1 MDVFAFREELISEY
15 ERFSRSFSSIRAA
28 DIRQAVDEAYASG
41 RFWPAPLIELN
52 PNFVPGGSIEE
63 FVANGTLDAECAK
76 IFRIKNPTD
85 PLGQPL
91 VLHKHQAE
99 AMAIARRGESYV
111 LTTGTGSGKSLSYFI
126 PIVNDVLQR
135 KKSGDP
141 CKGICAIVVYPMNA
155 LCNSQFEELEKF
167 LKRGYGSASQSVTF
181 ARYTGQETNEER
193 EHIAK
198 NPPDILLTNYVMLE
212 LLMTRFIETDKAVRQ
227 HSKGLRFLVLDEL
240 HTYRGRQ
247 GADVALLIRRVRER
261 FNEHLLCIG
270 TSATMASEGSAEE
283 RNAVVA
289 NIASKLF
296 GVIVRS
302 DNIITETLEPV
313 TNDDTPSDSSSLRR
327 AIETGVPASPTYD
340 ELSRHRVAAWVE
352 RKLGLEER
360 DGKFVRIAR
369 PRTVIEA
376 AKLLAKDSSLTEQDC
391 RKYLVEFLL
400 AAYQSQNDSGR
411 NFFAFRLHQFISGAW
426 NAYAT
431 LEAPGD
437 RFITLE
443 GQQFTPGD
451 RNRLLFNLCFCRQ
464 CGQEYFPVW
473 ATMEAKKPTAFSP
486 RELSERSNEEE
497 EVLYGYLMPDSKGIF
512 DPTDIERHYPEDWLE
527 FHDGVPRLKS
537 NYRRYRPMDVHVDTL
552 GKITDKGLPAWF
564 IPESFRFCL
573 RPDCDAHYGG
583 SVRSELSK
591 LSGLSSEGR
600 SSATTMLVLSS
611 LRHLIGT
618 HLDASTKKLL
628 AFTDNRQDASLQA
641 GHFNDFIQT
650 LLLRGGLLAAM
661 QKDGH
666 LADDVLTQRVLD
678 HLHLDPTD
686 YAANPETKGIRA
698 QNTRKTLRDVL
709 GYRLYFDL
717 QRGWRINNPNLDQL
731 GLLDIQYRDLET
743 CCEDEEEWRQ
753 GHPLLGAIGP
763 QRRFEIVHK
772 LLDQMRKTLCIKTIY
787 LDPNFQEQT
796 RNRSFNELKEPWGLS
811 EDEKLSSCA
820 FMVPRPSSRARQQ
833 SYQLSHMSHR
843 SAFGRWLKSQ
853 AVWGQD
859 NPHYP
864 AKFDEDVYNSVID
877 DILRVLTIYGYVED
891 TELDGGRIGYRI
903 DSSVLE
909 WRLSADTGEA
919 ANPFFRTL
927 YENVAGLLEGDD
939 RFLHQ
944 LEAREHTAQVDA
956 EIRKERETRFR
967 KGLTGERIVE
977 GKVEPAG
984 LPILFCS
991 PTMELGV
998 DIAALN
1004 AVYMRNVPP
1013 TPANYAQRSGRAG
1026 RSGQPALVIT
1036 YCAAKSPHDQYFF
1049 SDPTRMVSGAVN
1061 PPTLDLANE
1070 DLIRSH
1076 LHAVWLAET
1085 GVELGSS
1092 VRDVLN
1098 REKPAELPLHEHLA
1112 EPIGSTTALGAAQK
1126 RAQRILATLADDL
1139 AGVSAPWYTETWLSS
1154 AMNSAVRR
1162 FDEAFRRWRSLY
1174 RATASQLKSAND
1186 ILNNA
1191 AATEQDRREAKARY
1205 DEAYTQQNL
1214 LLDSKPTMNS
1224 DFYTYRYLAAEGFL
1238 PGYNFPRL
1246 PLMAFIPGR
1255 REKVVRDSFLSRPRF
1270 LGLSEFGPQSIIYH
1284 EGSTY
1289 RVRRTILTI
1298 RDEASATTA
1307 AQLPVQAA
1315 RICPVCGYGHFGEQ
1329 KNSERCTN
1337 CSTHLAGGRIISNLY
1352 RIEQVA
1358 TRRATRITSDEEERQ
1373 RQGYEMI
1380 TTLRFA
1386 EENGKLCVEG
1396 VALEE
1401 QGERL
1406 LELKYGPAAAVW
1418 RINLGWRRR
1427 EQKSIYGFSVD
1438 ANTGEWTK
1446 DAQAP
1451 TDAED
1456 DGVRDGKTIERI
1468 TPFVEDTR
1476 NVLVIQPQADLLGE
1490 AMISLQYALKRGIEQ
1505 EFQLEEAELAAE
1517 PLPDRNNRAAILFYE
1532 AAEGGAGVLTRLA
1545 NDPGAMARV
1554 ALQAL
1559 HICHFTSKSGD
1570 WTDSGDLENQD
1581 ADCEAG
1587 CYRCL
1592 LSYYNQ
1598 PDHPQID
1605 RRNEAMLNLLCRLT
1619 RAERKTSASV
1629 PKAGAGFDELMNA
1642 STSSLEQAWL
1652 NYLKTNGYHLPDRAQ
1667 PYLEEFSTRPDFAYA
1682 DHQTLIYIDGPHHGG
1697 KHQTTQYL
1705 QDEVVSEARQ
1715 QYYASRD
1722 AEITQRLEEGGFTV
1736 VRFPADQVLWDRIVE
1751 ESVSYTHLTL
1761 PTKRIV

>member
-1 MDVFAFREELISEY
+1 MDVFAFRQELIAEY
-15 ERFSRSFSSIRAA
+15 ERFSRSFTQIRAA
-28 DIRQAVDEAYASG
+28 DILQAVDAAYDSG
-41 RFWPAPLIELN
+41 RFWPAPLIQLN
-52 PNFVPGGSIEE
+52 PNFVPGGSIDEW
-63 FVANGTLDAECAK
+63 VAQGVLDAECAK
-76 IFRIKNPTD
+76 IFRLKSPAD

-91 VLHKHQAE
+91 VLHKHQAQ
-99 AMAIARRGESYV
+99 ALAIAGRGESYV

-126 PIVNDVLQR
+126 PIVNDVLRR

-141 CKGICAIVVYPMNA
+141 CRGICAIVVYPMNA
-155 LCNSQFEELEKF
+155 LCNSQCEELEKF
-167 LKRGYGSASQSVTF
+167 LKRGYGAGDQPVTF

-193 EHIAK
+193 EHIAQ

-212 LLMTRFIETDKAVRQ
+212 LIMTRFIETDKAVR
-227 HSKGLRFLVLDEL
+227 HHAAGLRFLVLDEL

-247 GADVALLIRRVRER
+247 GADVAMLVRRVRER
-261 FNEHLLCIG
+261 FNENLLCIG
-270 TSATMASEGSAEE
+270 TSATMASEGSGAEQ
-283 RNAVVA
+283 NAAVA
-289 NIASKLF
+289 SIASRLF
-296 GVIVRS
+296 GVAVS
-302 DNIITETLEPV
+302 ADNIITETLASV
-313 TNDDTPSDSSSLRR
+313 TDDKTPSDPASLRR
-327 AIETGVPASPTYD
+327 ALETGVPAHPTYA
-340 ELSRHRVAAWVE
+340 ELAHHPVAAWVE

-360 DGKFVRIAR
+360 DGQLVRIAR
-369 PRTVIEA
+369 PRTVLEA
-376 AKLLAKDSSLTEQDC
+376 AQLLATDSGLPEQGC
-391 RKYLVEFLL
+391 RDYLVEFLL
-400 AAYQSQNDSGR
+400 AAYQS

-443 GQQFTPGD
+443 GQQFTPGN
-451 RNRLLFNLCFCRQ
+451 RNRRLFNLSFCRQ

-473 ATMEAKKPTAFSP
+473 AQLEAKQPAAFIP
-486 RELSERSNEEE
+486 RELSERSSDEEDL
-497 EVLYGYLMPDSKGIF
+497 LYGYLMPDSQGVF
-512 DPTDIERHYPEDWLE
+512 DPANIERHYPEDWLE
-527 FHDGVPRLKS
+527 FHSGVPRLKA
-537 NYRRYRPMDVHVDTL
+537 YYKRYCPIPVCVDTL
-552 GKITDKGLPAWF
+552 GKIAADGMPAWF
-564 IPESFRFCL
+564 VPEAFRFCL
-573 RPDCDAHYGG
+573 NSACDAYYGG
-583 SVRSELSK
+583 KGSELGK

-600 SSATTMLVLSS
+600 SSATTVLALSA

-618 HLDASTKKLL
+618 DLDESTKKLL

-650 LLLRGGLLAAM
+650 LLLRGALLAAM
-661 QKDGH
+661 QKDGP
-666 LADDVLTQRVLD
+666 LADDVLTQRVLE
-678 HLHLDPTD
+678 HLHLEPAD

-731 GLLDIQYRDLET
+731 RLLDICYRDLET
-743 CCEDEEEWRQ
+743 CCADEEEWHQ
-753 GHPLLGAIGP
+753 GHPLLGSIAP
-763 QRRFEIVHK
+763 AQRFAIVHK
-772 LLDQMRKTLCIKTIY
+772 LLDQMRQALCIKTIY

-811 EDEKLSSCA
+811 EEEKLSSHA
-820 FMVPRPSSRARQQ
+820 FMVPRPSSKGRQQ
-833 SYQLSHMSHR
+833 EYQSLHLSHR

-853 AVWGQD
+853 AQWGQD
-859 NPHYP
+859 NRHYP
-864 AKFDEDVYNSVID
+864 AKFDEGVYNRVID
-877 DILRVLTIYGYVED
+877 DLLRVLTVYGYVES
-891 TELDGGRIGYRI
+891 TTLDRGRVGYRL
-903 DSSVLE
+903 DSTVLQ
-909 WRLSADTGEA
+909 WRLAADPDGADARSTNA
-919 ANPFFRTL
+919 FFRAL

-939 RFLHQ
+939 CFLHQ
-944 LEAREHTAQVDA
+944 LEAREHTAQVEA
-956 EIRKERETRFR
+956 EIRKQREIRFR
-967 KGLTGERIVE
+967 KGIQGERIVE
-977 GKVEPAG
+977 GDVEPAG

-1026 RSGQPALVIT
+1026 RSGRPALVIT
-1036 YCAAKSPHDQYFF
+1036 YCAAQSPHDQYFF
-1049 SDPTRMVSGAVN
+1049 SDPTRMVAGAVN

-1070 DLIRSH
+1070 DLVRSH

-1085 GVELGSS
+1085 GVKLGSS

-1098 REKPAELPLHEHLA
+1098 REKPTELPLHEHLA
-1112 EPIGSTTALGAAQK
+1112 EPIGRASAVGAAQK
-1126 RAQRILATLADDL
+1126 RAQRILATLAADL
-1139 AGVSAPWYTETWLSS
+1139 SETAAPWYTETWLDS
-1154 AMNSAVRR
+1154 AMNSTMRR
-1162 FDEAFRRWRSLY
+1162 FDAAFRRWRSLY

-1191 AATEQDRREAKARY
+1191 AASERDRREAKARY

-1214 LLDSKPTMNS
+1214 LLDSTPTMNS

-1298 RDEASATTA
+1298 RDEATA
-1307 AQLPVQAA
+1307 AVEATLPVQAA
-1315 RICPVCGYGHFGEQ
+1315 RICPACGYGHFGEH
-1329 KNSERCTN
+1329 KDAARCTH
-1337 CSTHLAGGRIISNLY
+1337 CDALLEGGRIISNLY

-1358 TRRATRITSDEEERQ
+1358 TRRTKRITSEEEERQ

-1386 EENGKLCVEG
+1386 EENGQPCVEG
-1396 VALEE
+1396 GALVEG
-1401 QGERL
+1401 GEPL
-1406 LELKYGPAAAVW
+1406 LQLKYGAAASIW

-1427 EQKSIYGFSVD
+1427 KEKSIYGFSVD
-1438 ANTGEWTK
+1438 VHTGEWTK

-1456 DGVRDGKTIERI
+1456 DGVREGQTTERI
-1468 TPFVEDTR
+1468 TPFVADTR
-1476 NVLVIQPQADLLGE
+1476 NILVVQPQVALSNE
-1490 AMISLQYALKRGIEQ
+1490 AMVSLQYALKRGIEQ

-1517 PLPDRNNRAAILFYE
+1517 PLPDHTHRAAILFYE

-1545 NDPGAMARV
+1545 SDRDAMARV
-1554 ALQAL
+1554 ARQAL
-1559 HICHFTSKSGD
+1559 QVCHFTWTASGRLED
-1570 WTDSGDLENQD
+1570 GD
-1581 ADCEAG
+1581 ATCEAG

-1598 PDHPQID
+1598 PEHPLID
-1605 RRNEAMLNLLCRLT
+1605 RHNEDMLALLTRLT
-1619 RAERKTSASV
+1619 RGQHHTSAAT
-1629 PKAGAGFDELMNA
+1629 PQIELRNA
-1642 STSSLEQAWL
+1642 STSTLEQAWL
-1652 NYLKTNGYHLPDRAQ
+1652 SYLQAHGYRSPDRAQ
-1667 PYLEEFSTRPDFAYA
+1667 PYLEEFRTRPDFAYA
-1682 DHQTLIYIDGPHHGG
+1682 DQQTLIYIDGPHHRGQGEIASEGG
-1697 KHQTTQYL
+1697 VHYQTN
-1705 QDEVVSEARQ
+1705 
-1715 QYYASRD
+1715 RD
-1722 AEITQRLEEGGFTV
+1722 AEITQRLEDAGFTV
-1736 VRFPADQVLWDRIVE
+1736 VRFPADQAAWGRIVDE
-1751 ESVSYTHLTL
+1751 YQWLFGTGKGPRDGSST
-1761 PTKRIV
+1761 